1 MRYNGSTWAA
11 MSSGASDLLWAVSG
25 SPTGTGGAFAVGYN
39 STVAAGASSSGMVI
53 SGLRALRTSVM
64 DLDPRA
70 DAKLV
75 RGALPSGRERRNR
88 KR

>member
-1 MRYNGSTWAA
+1 V
-11 MSSGASDLLWAVSG
+11 SGA
-25 SPTGTGGAFAVGYN
+25 PTGTGGGFAVGYN

-53 SGLRALRTSVM
+53 SGFRALTTSSAM

-70 DAKLV
+70 GATTV
-75 RGALPSGRERRNR
+75 RGALPSGKERRNR